1 MPLLSQF
8 APCIGL
14 PRQFSIVSDVFGYAS
29 PPLWKMAVKPDGSP
43 QPGLPPVLSLATQ
56 IQRLGLK
63 QFALNVIRV
72 GTDPKGLLS
81 PAQEE
86 NLDCAIQVT
95 RDIFSAAGIGIGR
108 VERWWLIPLSDNTG
122 FEVIDDN
129 DEAEELVESFTVP
142 HGGVDVFFVK
152 EYVGGTAG
160 LFPWKGDGIVV
171 ESRLDDFL
179 GTGRTMAHELGH
191 FFGLGHENDD
201 PTNLMCQSDPALKLP
216 LGAHLNPDQVE
227 EIMEK
232 IGPPCNV

>member
-1 MPLLSQF
+1 M
-8 APCIGL
+8 
-14 PRQFSIVSDVFGYAS
+14 
-29 PPLWKMAVKPDGSP
+29 
-43 QPGLPPVLSLATQ
+43 
-56 IQRLGLK
+56 QRLRLN

-72 GTDPKGLLS
+72 GTDAAGLLS

-122 FEVIDDN
+122 FDVIDDD

-142 HGGVDVFFVK
+142 HGGVDVFFVPV
-152 EYVGGTAG
+152 YVGGTAG
-160 LFPWKGDGIVV
+160 LTPSKGDGVVV

-201 PTNLMCQSDPALKLP
+201 PTNLMCQSDPALDLP

>member
-1 MPLLSQF
+1 MHRA
-8 APCIGL
+8 APSVL
-14 PRQFSIVSDVFGYAS
+14 DRQRRVWLRV
-29 PPLWKMAVKPDGSP
+29 PPAVENGGQLDGSP

-63 QFALNVIRV
+63 QFPINVIRV
-72 GTDPKGLLS
+72 GTDANGLLS
-81 PAQEE
+81 SAQEE

-152 EYVGGTAG
+152 DKSG
-160 LFPWKGDGIVV
+160 LQAYSLGRVT
-171 ESRLDDFL
+171 ESSSSP
-179 GTGRTMAHELGH
+179 G
-191 FFGLGHENDD
+191 
-201 PTNLMCQSDPALKLP
+201 
-216 LGAHLNPDQVE
+216 
-227 EIMEK
+227 
-232 IGPPCNV
+232 